1 MVLSLCQL
9 KSLSL
14 FTLLALSA
22 CSFFRP
28 EKNLATELLAPMK
41 NEWFSHNPEH
51 ALYDQQGKAQPHH
64 FFDVNPE
71 LRKNEVNVNA
81 IIITPE
87 NSEHGYQLD
96 LVSGQ
101 RFYSHSYCAQSDIWG
116 QYSGTIK
123 KPTFSIGVIPRLLD
137 QMGEPQ
143 KVIIFGGAKKYAKL
157 ANLHEFRI
165 RLVGAVIEQSC
176 LEGNCLG
183 KNNWISRMVFV
194 AVDAEDKKF
203 EKITDDVIL
212 QEQVDWPQTKAVLEN
227 LDGRNGTG
235 GSSFPSIRIGKL
247 IKFSEAMD
255 YYKKRSIYLSN
266 NESQNIRRGC
276 QALYEKLWHDVGVEK
291 IEDKPAKTVKDLN
304 AKLILME
311 ALKKSRKPVGFTARL
326 KSFTSKYYPE
336 IATCEKFI
344 YAGNINVNPE
354 KFWFLSYL
362 GLFFRL
368 HKDGYFYDCTTRSWQ
383 KNTLTNQGKPIYDI
397 KTGMAACTDSQ
408 IDKAMDYLPNFL
420 SGLKNTESTFYKFL
434 DYDNHIF
441 GTHQKI
447 YSWVKVKSKY
457 YDCHHDPN
465 SEIKKEIKVFPDDVT
480 WKARYIKDVADELKI
495 IY

>member
-22 CSFFRP
+22 CSFIRP
-28 EKNLATELLAPMK
+28 EKDLATELLAPMK
-41 NEWFSHNPEH
+41 NEWFSQNPEH
-51 ALYDQQGKAQPHH
+51 AIYDQQGKPQPHH

-71 LRKNEVNVNA
+71 LSKNEVNVNA
-81 IIITPE
+81 VIVTPQ
-87 NSEHGYQLD
+87 NSEHSYQLD

-101 RFYSHSYCAQSDIWG
+101 RFYSHSYCSQSDIWG
-116 QYSGTIK
+116 KYSGSITR
-123 KPTFSIGVIPRLLD
+123 PTFTIGVIPRLLD
-137 QMGEPQ
+137 QIGEPQ
-143 KVIIFGGAKKYAKL
+143 KVIIFGGTQKYAKL
-157 ANLHEFRI
+157 ANFHEFRI

-203 EKITDDVIL
+203 EKITDEVIL

-227 LDGRNGTG
+227 LDGRNGNG

-247 IKFSEAMD
+247 IKFTEAME
-255 YYKKRSIYLSN
+255 YYKKRSIYISN
-266 NESQNIRRGC
+266 KESQNIRQGC
-276 QALYEKLWHDVGVEK
+276 HALYEKLWNDVGVEK
-291 IEDKPAKTVKDLN
+291 SEDKAVHTAKELN
-304 AKLILME
+304 AKLVLIE
-311 ALKKSRKPVGFTARL
+311 ALKKNRKPVGFTERL
-326 KSFTSKYYPE
+326 RSFAAKFYPE
-336 IATCEKFI
+336 ITTCEKFI

-354 KFWFLSYL
+354 KFWFLSYV

-368 HKDGYFYDCTTRSWQ
+368 HKEGYFYDCRTSSWQ
-383 KNTLTNQGKPIYDI
+383 KNTLNNQGQPIYDI
-397 KTGMAACTDSQ
+397 KIGMASCTDSH
-408 IDKAMDYLPNFL
+408 IDKAMEYLPNFL
-420 SGLKNTESTFYKFL
+420 SGLKNTESTFYKFI
-434 DYDNHIF
+434 DYDNHVF

-447 YSWVKVKSKY
+447 YSWVKVKSKH
-457 YDCHHDPN
+457 YDCLADPN
-465 SEIKKEIKVFPDDVT
+465 PEIKKEIKVFPDDVS
-480 WKARYIKDVADELKI
+480 WKARYTKDIADELKI